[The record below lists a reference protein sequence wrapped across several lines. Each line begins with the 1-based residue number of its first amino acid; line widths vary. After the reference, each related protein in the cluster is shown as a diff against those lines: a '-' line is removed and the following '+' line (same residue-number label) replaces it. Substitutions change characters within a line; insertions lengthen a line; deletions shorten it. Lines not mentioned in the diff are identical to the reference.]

1 MARQNIYD
9 DECFFE
15 GYKKIRQNE
24 INANTLFEIPELFAL
39 LPDLN
44 GKTILDMGCGFG
56 EHCTKF
62 VELGAVAVVGI
73 DISKKMLEVAEAE
86 NGHPSIFYIHMP
98 IEEISKLHKKFDI
111 VISSLAMHYVEN
123 YEAVVRDVYQLL
135 KDGGIFVFSQEH
147 PLTTCFS
154 SGDRWTK
161 DENGKK
167 LYLNLM
173 DYGVEGERETT
184 WFVDGV
190 KKYHRTFSTMLNT
203 LIQEGFSIES
213 VIEPLP
219 TIEILEKYPDYADL
233 FHKPDF
239 LLIKAGKKN
248 CRNCD

>member
-62 VELGAVAVVGI
+62 VELGAATVVGI

-86 NGHPSIFYIHMP
+86 NGHPSISYIHMP

-161 DENGKK
+161 DENGKS
-167 LYLNLM
+167 Y
-173 DYGVEGERETT
+173 
-184 WFVDGV
+184 
-190 KKYHRTFSTMLNT
+190 
-203 LIQEGFSIES
+203 I
-213 VIEPLP
+213 
-219 TIEILEKYPDYADL
+219 
-233 FHKPDF
+233 
-239 LLIKAGKKN
+239 
-248 CRNCD
+248 

>member
-1 MARQNIYD
+1 M
-9 DECFFE
+9 
-15 GYKKIRQNE
+15 
-24 INANTLFEIPELFAL
+24 
-39 LPDLN
+39 
-44 GKTILDMGCGFG
+44 
-56 EHCTKF
+56 
-62 VELGAVAVVGI
+62 
-73 DISKKMLEVAEAE
+73 
-86 NGHPSIFYIHMP
+86 
-98 IEEISKLHKKFDI
+98 
-111 VISSLAMHYVEN
+111 
-123 YEAVVRDVYQLL
+123 
-135 KDGGIFVFSQEH
+135 FSQEH
-147 PLTTCFS
+147 PLTSCFS

-161 DENGKK
+161 DQNGKK

-203 LIQEGFSIES
+203 LIQEGFCIES
-213 VIEPLP
+213 VTEPLL

>member
-1 MARQNIYD
+1 MAKQNIYD
-9 DECFFE
+9 NECFFE

-24 INANTLFEIPELFAL
+24 INANILFEIPELFAL

-62 VELGAVAVVGI
+62 VELGAAAVVGI

-86 NGHPSIFYIHMP
+86 NGHPSISYIHMP

-203 LIQEGFSIES
+203 LIQEGFCIES
-213 VIEPLP
+213 VTEPLL

>member
-62 VELGAVAVVGI
+62 VELGAATVVGI

-86 NGHPSIFYIHMP
+86 NGHPSISYIHMP

-167 LYLNLM
+167 LYLNQRIIAGNAQFAGIAAGR
-173 DYGVEGERETT
+173 GVRFTT
-184 WFVDGV
+184 G
-190 KKYHRTFSTMLNT
+190 
-203 LIQEGFSIES
+203 
-213 VIEPLP
+213 
-219 TIEILEKYPDYADL
+219 
-233 FHKPDF
+233 
-239 LLIKAGKKN
+239 LLLLGKGLGM
-248 CRNCD
+248 RDTPIRPHSWH